1 MAGAVG
7 WVVVVSD
14 ALDDS
19 PQSEGARA
27 SRNRSLD
34 WRRALW
40 RRVRSAVRLRGLY
53 LLRAEIRFAP
63 TEAQRL
69 FLLTIVIG
77 VGCGLAAVAFHIA
90 ITLAS
95 HALIDQAMSAPG
107 RSWIGWT
114 LATPTLGA
122 LACGVLLQYVVPNA
136 RGSGIPQVKIA
147 FAVRGGRLRLRD
159 SVGKFIVGALQIGSG
174 SSLGREG
181 PTVQICAGVASF
193 LGRITQ
199 VSPKALRRLIPVGAA
214 AGIAAAFNAPIA
226 AVTFTIEEVV
236 GNLDQ
241 TVLSGVI
248 IAAALAAVIERSVL
262 GAHPVFDVPQRYD
275 MQHASS
281 LAIYA
286 ILGVAAAAVSVAFTD
301 SLLALRLWFRTS
313 RLPPWACPGVGGLV
327 VGALAVL
334 AWWQLGT
341 RGVTGGGYDT
351 LSAALTGS
359 LGINVMLVLCL
370 MKLVA
375 TVFSYAS
382 GGAGG
387 IFAPAL
393 FIGGM
398 LGGAVG
404 RLDSTLL
411 HHTGEPIGAFALV
424 GMGAVFAGII
434 RAPMTSVLIII
445 EMTGGYSLILPLML
459 ANMTAY
465 ILARHARPIPIYE
478 ALLEQDGVYLSTKRA
493 TEEVESLPLEQFT
506 NGAAP
511 LRSFRMRACAADV
524 VKGRT
529 EEPTQLVYPVVDD
542 AGKIV
547 GIITPEEIALLASEP
562 ELLTLVNAAD
572 LMRPTVSVDLDDD
585 LGFAL
590 QTMISNGLS
599 QLPIIDRTGRCVGLV
614 TEADIAKAY
623 QRLQRPKSAPEFPK
637 GDS

>member
-1 MAGAVG
+1 M
-7 WVVVVSD
+7 
-14 ALDDS
+14 DDS

-77 VGCGLAAVAFHIA
+77 VVCGLAAVAFHIA

-122 LACGVLLQYVVPNA
+122 LACGVVLQYVVPNA

-511 LRSFRMRACAADV
+511 LRSFRMRARAADV

-547 GIITPEEIALLASEP
+547 GIITPEEIAVLASEP